1 MKKLILAATHAGCL
15 ALGFALGIYL
25 LPILTQPESP
35 DIAVIEESLQEAS
48 YRRTTFDRN
57 RADSD
62 AFHWGEGE
70 LRVYQNTVVFKGA
83 LSPGPDYRLYLTPDY
98 IETESEFLAIK
109 ERSQQVGRISTFE
122 GFVLD
127 ELLSDAVACGKES
140 YCAVSLQVALG
151 FLREVHVPE

>member
-1 MKKLILAATHAGCL
+1 MKKLILAATHSGCL

-48 YRRTTFDRN
+48 SRRAVFDRN
-57 RADSD
+57 REDSD

-70 LRVYQNTVVFKGA
+70 LRVYQNTVVFEGV

-127 ELLSDAVACGKES
+127 VPDVGNLAFDHVVIWCETFSQFITSG
-140 YCAVSLQVALG
+140 SLTQDT
-151 FLREVHVPE
+151 

>member
-35 DIAVIEESLQEAS
+35 DIAIIEESLQEAS

-57 RADSD
+57 REDSD

-70 LRVYQNTVVFKGA
+70 LRVYQNTVVFEGV

-127 ELLSDAVACGKES
+127 VPDVGNLAFDHVVIWCETFSQFITSG
-140 YCAVSLQVALG
+140 SLAQDT
-151 FLREVHVPE
+151 